1 MRVRYSGGWLLV
13 PLLLVVSVGTA
24 RAQAPVAAKRV
35 EADGTTALQQAVEQ
49 NDAAAVEKII
59 RAGADVKAANRY
71 GVTPLS
77 LACVNGNAAII
88 ELLVKAGADVN
99 AASPGGETP
108 LMTAARTGAVDAV
121 NALLTHGAQVNAK
134 ETVRAQTPLMWA
146 AGEGHVETMK
156 ALVAR
161 GADMK
166 TRDNGGWT
174 AFLFAVREGQLDAVR
189 TFVALG
195 ADVNEMLLPPS
206 GGRGRGRYAGAAA
219 GVAGAPPARGPAAPA
234 GGPSALGLA
243 VGSAH
248 YELASFLLD
257 KGADPNAAAQGW
269 TPLHH
274 ITWLRKP
281 GQASNGPAPKGSGS
295 IDSFEMVRR
304 LVAHGANLNARV
316 TKRPGAGTTALNL
329 IGGTPFFLAAR
340 TGDAPLMRLLVDLGA
355 DPLLPN
361 EDGTTPLMAAAGAGT
376 QSPGEDAGTE
386 PECLEAVKLAL
397 SLGNDPN
404 VVDKNGNTV
413 MHGAAYKQLPSV
425 VKYLGEHGA
434 RVDVWNR
441 KNSSGWTPLRIAVG
455 VHRGMNFRF
464 HEPTAAALRE
474 LMVAARVS
482 TEVEPEA
489 VVSGG
494 TPTK

>member
-1 MRVRYSGGWLLV
+1 MVT
-13 PLLLVVSVGTA
+13 SVGTA
-24 RAQAPVAAKRV
+24 SAQAPVDAKRV
-35 EADGTTALQQAVEQ
+35 ETDGTTALHQAVER
-49 NDAAAVEKII
+49 NDAAAVDRMI

-88 ELLVKAGADVN
+88 EMLLKAGADAN
-99 AASPGGETP
+99 AALPGGETA
-108 LMTAARTGAVDAV
+108 LLTAARTGAVDAV
-121 NALLTHGAQVNAK
+121 NALLAHGAEVNAK

-146 AGEGHVETMK
+146 AGEGHVEAIK
-156 ALVAR
+156 ALLAR
-161 GADMK
+161 GADLK
-166 TRDNGGWT
+166 ARDNGGWT

-189 TFVALG
+189 ALVALG
-195 ADVNEMLLPPS
+195 ADVNEMLLSPA

-219 GVAGAPPARGPAAPA
+219 GVAGAPPARGRGPAAPA
-234 GGPSALGLA
+234 GGPSALALA

-257 KGADPNAAAQGW
+257 KGADSNAAAQGW

-281 GQASNGPAPKGSGS
+281 GQASNGPAPKGSGN
-295 IDSFEMVRR
+295 IDSLEMVRR